1 MASPPRGGRTMRASR
16 RLVLSATTTLALVAS
31 VAALA
36 VGATGA
42 QAAPPATAYD
52 RAQAADAARQA
63 RMDAREV
70 PRQGLS
76 VRSKGAAPSI
86 FQSPRD
92 VPPISQDGLPGGE
105 LNTQVE
111 PDLAMDPNNP
121 DNVVAVVQQ
130 CRFKTGGTV
139 DPGFAASLDGGHTW
153 THGNLPGLTTAV
165 GGPFDRGSDPTVV
178 FGI

>member
-1 MASPPRGGRTMRASR
+1 
-16 RLVLSATTTLALVAS
+16 V
-31 VAALA
+31 A
-36 VGATGA
+36 VGATVTGA
-42 QAAPPATAYD
+42 QASPPLTAYD
-52 RAQAADAARQA
+52 LAQQADAARQA
-63 RMDAREV
+63 RMDAREL

-92 VPPISQDGLPGGE
+92 VQQISQDGLPGGE

-121 DNVVAVVQQ
+121 DDVVAVVQQ
-130 CRFKTGGTV
+130 GRFKTGGSV

-178 FGI
+178 FGIDHVVYASTIDFGFRDH